1 MKTLILVNS
10 TPYGTEGP
18 YNALRLTEALLASGA
33 QVDLFLM
40 GDGVHTARRG
50 QDPRDAHKSIEGMLA
65 GALSAGAD
73 VAACGTWMG
82 WTCSPSTTS
91 LRSSRK
97 RTTSSRSESTGIAR
111 RSEGRPSSAGPR

>member
-65 GALSAGAD
+65 AALSAGAD
-73 VAACGTWMG
+73 VAACGTCCRTRG
-82 WTCSPSTTS
+82 LEHDDLVDGVDVLTIHDLAS
-91 LRSSRK
+91 LVSKADNVISF
-97 RTTSSRSESTGIAR
+97 
-111 RSEGRPSSAGPR
+111 